1 MIVDGI
7 LLVLQGVLSILLA
20 PLEVINIGIDFV
32 SSIPVVSSFLQ
43 IVTYILPWSNILPIL
58 LIIISIFAFRILIS
72 LIKTIWS
79 LLPLV

>member
-43 IVTYILPWSNILPIL
+43 IVAYILPWSNILPIL